1 MSHRTPQIRKRKCL
15 WTFTHLMLH
24 TPVLQ
29 KRSNPNPC
37 DLKWHLSAQCSSFWL
52 GLCDRSSICL
62 PASLGPRASS
72 SPTAKHVP
80 ENSLKLHEALIIW
93 SYCENTRQDTP
104 KLPPYGLQFKLKRVY
119 LLDSMHLFA
128 DVTLQSKQLGGG
140 LVGFWWSV
148 SGNISIL
155 SSELRFPINIGF
167 GDLNVFQAQDVLI
180 TTLSIPSLLLKT
192 FSTLS
197 PKLLSVRLNKTDKL

>member
-1 MSHRTPQIRKRKCL
+1 M
-15 WTFTHLMLH
+15 
-24 TPVLQ
+24 
-29 KRSNPNPC
+29 
-37 DLKWHLSAQCSSFWL
+37 
-52 GLCDRSSICL
+52 
-62 PASLGPRASS
+62 
-72 SPTAKHVP
+72 
-80 ENSLKLHEALIIW
+80 
-93 SYCENTRQDTP
+93 
-104 KLPPYGLQFKLKRVY
+104 
-119 LLDSMHLFA
+119 LDSMHLFA

-155 SSELRFPINIGF
+155 SSELRFPINIDF
-167 GDLNVFQAQDVLI
+167 GDLNVFQARDVLI